1 MQFELLYAGSLDFFF
16 LMLAKNLKS
25 SNNTVCVCKTRL
37 GFRHPLGWRLETPSL
52 FCPLWFVMTR
62 SGSWGGEPGV
72 DTRSDLCCPSCRLR
86 QSPAY
91 SCPAGKSSLWV
102 ALFRLVEP
110 AGGRILID
118 GVDICSLGLED
129 LRSKFS
135 VIPQDPVLLS
145 GTIR

>member
-1 MQFELLYAGSLDFFF
+1 MCVKQ
-16 LMLAKNLKS
+16 NL
-25 SNNTVCVCKTRL
+25 CVGWIYPGLHSRPLTEAVRAVH
-37 GFRHPLGWRLETPSL
+37 GFGHPLGWGLETPSL
-52 FCPLWFVMTR
+52 FCPLWFMMTR
-62 SGSWGGEPGV
+62 SGSWGGESGV

-86 QSPAY
+86 RQSPTY
-91 SCPAGKSSLWV
+91 SCPAGKSSLGV

-118 GVDICSLGLED
+118 GVDICSLSLED